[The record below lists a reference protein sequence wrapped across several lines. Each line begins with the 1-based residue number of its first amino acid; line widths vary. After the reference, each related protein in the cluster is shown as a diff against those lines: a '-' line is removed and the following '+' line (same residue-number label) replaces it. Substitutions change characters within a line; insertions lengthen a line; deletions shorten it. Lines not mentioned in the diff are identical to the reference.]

1 LLDKYNE
8 LKKNYD
14 KKINTFLVAPMS
26 KNIQNS
32 INKDTVRFNSSRL
45 YIEKSSLQLNLK
57 NNNNPLMIQ
66 SFKRK
71 ISLEEYEKMSENL
84 NILTEQLKDKEK
96 YSKMKDA
103 EIKRLELSVKEYELI
118 KISFEDLNKKH
129 LELKKHNESNEIELD
144 FFKEETER
152 LKNDLEFLLKEKL
165 NNQEL
170 INNAKK
176 NYDLLL
182 QTKEKLINLDKI
194 CIIKSEE
201 IDKLLQIQIE
211 LNENIALLKVEN
223 SVLKEENTK
232 IKEYI
237 SKLENEIIEER
248 EKSSV
253 NQKKYN
259 EENFIKEEKLN
270 QLEKRIELFITNEVK
285 YTDMFQQI
293 KEKIKSSYESFHK
306 IFLDQEKRYDK
317 KLKELKGK
325 LDSIKMKVVK
335 KINSKF
341 IEGNNIFN
349 TKPNTN
355 IKLTNSTNNINL
367 IRKIS
372 FQDKFEIMGISDK
385 NNSSNQIIKQVVDN
399 NPLNNLKIITYEKK
413 REEATEATEATEADY
428 SKIIDNYKK
437 SINELKNDLKDKL
450 IKLDKHDVE
459 KNKLIYQIQNY
470 ERFMKETEK
479 KLYDNNEKTA
489 QMEMFINQ
497 LNSKIDIMNKE
508 NLKIQKNLSSKLK
521 EELAN
526 KEEKYKKDYLQ
537 QVVDLKI
544 QLQQYKI
551 ENQGK
556 SKIIEERNEEIRILT
571 SQIKY

>member
-1 LLDKYNE
+1 M
-8 LKKNYD
+8 
-14 KKINTFLVAPMS
+14 APMS

-129 LELKKHNESNEIELD
+129 LELKKHNESNQIELD

-259 EENFIKEEKLN
+259 EENFIKEEKLD

-306 IFLDQEKRYDK
+306 IFLDQEIRFDK

-341 IEGNNIFN
+341 IEGNNILN

-355 IKLTNSTNNINL
+355 TKLNNINL

-372 FQDKFEIMGISDK
+372 FQEKFEIMGISEK
-385 NNSSNQIIKQVVDN
+385 NKSSNQIIKQAVDN
-399 NPLNNLKIITYEKK
+399 NPVKNIKIITYENK
-413 REEATEATEATEADY
+413 REEATETTEKDY
-428 SKIIDNYKK
+428 SIIIDNYKK

-450 IKLDKHDVE
+450 IKLEKHDVE

-479 KLYDNNEKTA
+479 KFYDNNEKTA

-526 KEEKYKKDYLQ
+526 KEEKNKKDYLQ

-544 QLQQYKI
+544 QLEQYKI

-571 SQIKY
+571 SQI